1 MSYLSTPLITEHPH
15 AARDAL
21 LNVRDLIRYAV
32 SRFNQAKLFFG
43 HGSDNAWDEAVYLV
57 LFALHLPPDQLEPF
71 MDARVLPEERT
82 RALDLID
89 RRCDAQVPAAY
100 LTKESWLQGYRFHVD
115 ERVIVPRSPMAELLM
130 TQLSPW
136 VIDPYAVTS
145 MLDLCTGSGC
155 LAIIAA
161 HQFPE
166 AFVDAT
172 DISKDALDV
181 AEINIRAHNLNER
194 VSVYHGSLYD
204 PLPISARYDV
214 ILSNPPYVNS
224 ASMGML
230 PQEYQHEPS
239 LALAGGEDGM
249 DLVRIIIEQA
259 PAHLTDNGILLIE
272 IGHERH
278 FFEQAF
284 PELDPVWLD
293 TAESSDQ
300 ILLLTREQLPS

>member
-1 MSYLSTPLITEHPH
+1 MSDTLH
-15 AARDAL
+15 ASRDAL
-21 LNVRDLIRYAV
+21 LSVRDLIRYGV

-82 RALDLID
+82 RTLDLID
-89 RRCDAQVPAAY
+89 RRCDLRLPAPY
-100 LTKESWLQGYRFHVD
+100 LTHETWLQGYRFHVD
-115 ERVIVPRSPMAELLM
+115 ERVIVPRSPIAELLM
-130 TQLSPW
+130 SQLSPW
-136 VIDPYAVTS
+136 IADPYEVTS
-145 MLDLCTGSGC
+145 VLDLCTGSGC

-161 HQFPE
+161 YQFPD
-166 AFVDAT
+166 ALIDAT

-181 AEINIRAHNLNER
+181 AEINVHEHGLIDRVNLH
-194 VSVYHGSLYD
+194 HGSLYD
-204 PLPISARYDV
+204 PLPVASRYDV
-214 ILSNPPYVNS
+214 IISNPPYVNS
-224 ASMGML
+224 ASMLAL
-230 PQEYQHEPS
+230 PSEYQHEPS

-249 DLVRIIIEQA
+249 DLVRTIIEQA
-259 PAHLTDNGILLIE
+259 PSHLTDQGILLIE

-278 FFEQAF
+278 YFEAAF
-284 PELDPVWLD
+284 PDLDPVWLD

>member
-1 MSYLSTPLITEHPH
+1 MTDNTH
-15 AARDAL
+15 ASRESL
-21 LNVRDLIRYAV
+21 LTVRDLIRYAV
-32 SRFNQAKLFFG
+32 SHFNQAKLFFG

-71 MDARVLPEERT
+71 MDARVLPGERA

-89 RRCDAQVPAAY
+89 RRCDARLPAPY
-100 LTKESWLQGYRFHVD
+100 LTQEAWLQGYRFHVD
-115 ERVIVPRSPMAELLM
+115 ERVIVPRSPLSELLM
-130 TQLSPW
+130 QQLSPW
-136 VIDPYAVTS
+136 IADPYEVTS
-145 MLDLCTGSGC
+145 LLDLCTGSGC

-166 AFVDAT
+166 ALVDAT
-172 DISKDALDV
+172 DISRESLEV
-181 AEINIRAHNLNER
+181 AEINVREHGLTER
-194 VSVYHGSLYD
+194 VNLHHGSLYD
-204 PLPISARYDV
+204 PLPVSTRYDL
-214 ILSNPPYVNS
+214 IISNPPYVNS
-224 ASMGML
+224 ASMLKL
-230 PQEYQHEPS
+230 PSEYLHEPS

-259 PAHLTDNGILLIE
+259 PAHLTDHGILLIE

-278 FFEQAF
+278 YFEAAF

-293 TAESSDQ
+293 TTDSVDQ

>member
-1 MSYLSTPLITEHPH
+1 MITDHTH
-15 AARDAL
+15 ASRDAL
-21 LNVRDLIRYAV
+21 LTVRDLIRYAV
-32 SRFNQAKLFFG
+32 SQFNQAKLFFG

-57 LFALHLPPDQLEPF
+57 LFALHLPPDQLDPF
-71 MDARVLPEERT
+71 MDARILPDERE

-89 RRCDAQVPAAY
+89 RRCDLRVPAAY

-136 VIDPYAVTS
+136 VIDPYEVTS
-145 MLDLCTGSGC
+145 VLDLCTGSGC

-161 HQFPE
+161 HQFPD
-166 AFVDAT
+166 ALVDAT
-172 DISKDALDV
+172 DISKEALEV
-181 AEINIRAHNLNER
+181 ADINVREHGLAERLNLH
-194 VSVYHGSLYD
+194 HGSLYD
-204 PLPISARYDV
+204 PLPISSRYDV
-214 ILSNPPYVNS
+214 IISNPPYVNS
-224 ASMGML
+224 ASMQTL
-230 PQEYQHEPS
+230 PLEYQREPS

-249 DLVRIIIEQA
+249 DLVRTIIEQA
-259 PAHLTDNGILLIE
+259 PAHLTDQGVLLIE
-272 IGHERH
+272 IGHERA

-300 ILLLTREQLPS
+300 ILLLTREQLSS

>member
-1 MSYLSTPLITEHPH
+1 M
-15 AARDAL
+15 
-21 LNVRDLIRYAV
+21 NVRDLIRYAV

-89 RRCDAQVPAAY
+89 RRCDAHVPAAY

-161 HQFPE
+161 HQFPD

-181 AEINIRAHNLNER
+181 AEINIREHHLNER
-194 VSVYHGSLYD
+194 VSVHHGSLYD
-204 PLPISARYDV
+204 PLPIGARYDV

-224 ASMGML
+224 ASMSML